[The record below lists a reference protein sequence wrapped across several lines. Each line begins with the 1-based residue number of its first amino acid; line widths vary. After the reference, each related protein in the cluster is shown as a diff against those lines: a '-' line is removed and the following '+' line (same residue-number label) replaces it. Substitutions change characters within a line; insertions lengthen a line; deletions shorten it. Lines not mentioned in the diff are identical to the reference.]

1 MWNLLNNSLSTPSI
15 EDLKKKC
22 FKQNIDL
29 SLRERYKKNYAQY
42 YALYITHFFSIRIVR
57 FLYNKS
63 ITPNQVTV
71 FSIILSFVSA
81 FSFSLGSNISCL
93 VGAFL
98 LELFYIFDS
107 VDGQLARAKG
117 LSSHGG
123 KYLDVF
129 CNFLVPPVVLFGVGI
144 GVLKTGYT
152 SFAFYSLWLGC
163 YAVLTIQ
170 VIELL
175 RDNIFNMHIYNSQQ
189 TDKNKLEQHKSHPN
203 LSLPRKAYSM
213 FYRSCTMPVIM
224 NIVTVTAISNI
235 FFKQNIFEFTIAYF
249 AVVGTVVWLSKLVYI
264 SKGNASPKN
273 NG

>member
-1 MWNLLNNSLSTPSI
+1 LTNFTPTPSL
-15 EDLKKKC
+15 EELKGRC

-29 SLRERYKKNYAQY
+29 SLRERYKGSYAIY
-42 YALYITHFFSIRIVR
+42 YALYVTHFLSIRIVR
-57 FLYNKS
+57 LLYNKS

-71 FSIILSFVSA
+71 LSIILSFVSA
-81 FSFSLGSNISCL
+81 FSFSLGSNVSCL

-98 LELFYIFDS
+98 LELFYIFDA

-144 GVLKTGYT
+144 GVLRTGYT
-152 SFAFYSLWLGC
+152 SFVFYSLWLGC
-163 YAVLTIQ
+163 YAVLILQ

-175 RDNIFNMHIYNSQQ
+175 QSYLINIHLNDNQGIGKSKFVQQ
-189 TDKNKLEQHKSHPN
+189 EKHSS
-203 LSLPRKAYSM
+203 LSLSRKVYSM

-235 FFKQNIFEFTIAYF
+235 FLKKNIFEITIAYF
-249 AVVGTVVWLSKLVYI
+249 AIIGTAVWLSKLIYI
-264 SKGNASPKN
+264 SRKN
-273 NG
+273 TV

>member
-1 MWNLLNNSLSTPSI
+1 MTNYTSVPSL
-15 EDLKKKC
+15 EEFKEKC
-22 FKQNIDL
+22 FKQNINL
-29 SLRERYKKNYAQY
+29 SLRERYKGSYAIY
-42 YALYITHFFSIRIVR
+42 YALYVTHFFSIRIVR

-81 FSFSLGSNISCL
+81 FFFSFGSNISCL

-123 KYLDVF
+123 KYLDIF

-144 GVLKTGYT
+144 GVLKVCYT
-152 SFAFYSLWLGC
+152 SFIFYSLWLGC
-163 YAVLTIQ
+163 YAVLIIQ

-175 RDNIFNMHIYNSQQ
+175 QSYLINIHLSDNQE
-189 TDKNKLEQHKSHPN
+189 TEKNKFVQQKPHSS
-203 LSLPRKAYSM
+203 LSLSRKVYSM

-235 FFKQNIFEFTIAYF
+235 FFKKNIFEFTIAYF
-249 AVVGTVVWLSKLVYI
+249 AIAGTVVWLSKLIYI
-264 SKGNASPKN
+264 SKGNVFPKN

>member
-1 MWNLLNNSLSTPSI
+1 LTNFTSIPSL
-15 EDLKKKC
+15 EEFKEKC

-29 SLRERYKKNYAQY
+29 SLRERYKGSYAIY
-42 YALYITHFFSIRIVR
+42 YALYVTHFFSIRIVR

-63 ITPNQVTV
+63 ITPNQITV
-71 FSIILSFVSA
+71 FSIIISFVSA
-81 FSFSLGSNISCL
+81 YFFSLGSNISCL

-123 KYLDVF
+123 KYLDIF

-152 SFAFYSLWLGC
+152 SFVFYSLWLGC
-163 YAVLTIQ
+163 YALLILQ

-175 RDNIFNMHIYNSQQ
+175 QTYLINIHLSDNKETGKSKFVQQ
-189 TDKNKLEQHKSHPN
+189 EKHSS
-203 LSLPRKAYSM
+203 LSSSRKVYSM
-213 FYRSCTMPVIM
+213 LYRSCTMPVIM

-235 FFKQNIFEFTIAYF
+235 FFKRNIFEFTIAYF
-249 AVVGTVVWLSKLVYI
+249 AIVGTVVWLSKLVYI

>member
-1 MWNLLNNSLSTPSI
+1 LTSFPSVPSL
-15 EDLKKKC
+15 EELKEKC

-29 SLRERYKKNYAQY
+29 SLRERYKGSYAIY
-42 YALYITHFFSIRIVR
+42 YALYVTHSFSIRIVR

-63 ITPNQVTV
+63 ITPNQITTL
-71 FSIILSFVSA
+71 SILLSFVSA
-81 FSFSLGSNISCL
+81 YSFSLGTNISCL

-117 LSSHGG
+117 LSSHSG
-123 KYLDVF
+123 KYLDIF

-152 SFAFYSLWLGC
+152 SFVFYSLWLGC
-163 YAVLTIQ
+163 YAVLIIQ

-175 RDNIFNMHIYNSQQ
+175 RDNLVNTHIYNSQQ

-203 LSLPRKAYSM
+203 LSLPRRVYSM
-213 FYRSCTMPVIM
+213 LYRSCTMPVIM

-235 FFKQNIFEFTIAYF
+235 FFKKNIFEFTIAYF
-249 AVVGTVVWLSKLVYI
+249 AIVGTVVWLSKLVYI

>member
-1 MWNLLNNSLSTPSI
+1 LTNFTSIPSL
-15 EDLKKKC
+15 EELKRKC

-29 SLRERYKKNYAQY
+29 SLRERYKGSYAIY
-42 YALYITHFFSIRIVR
+42 YALYVTHFFSIRIVR

-63 ITPNQVTV
+63 ITPNQITV

-81 FSFSLGSNISCL
+81 YYFSLGTNNSCL

-117 LSSHGG
+117 LSSYGG
-123 KYLDVF
+123 KYLDIF

-144 GVLKTGYT
+144 GIGIGVLETGYT
-152 SFAFYSLWLGC
+152 SFVFYSIWLGC
-163 YAVLTIQ
+163 YAVLILQ

-175 RDNIFNMHIYNSQQ
+175 QSYLINIHLSDNQETGKSKFVQQ
-189 TDKNKLEQHKSHPN
+189 KERSS
-203 LSLPRKAYSM
+203 LSLSRKVYSM
-213 FYRSCTMPVIM
+213 LYRSCTMPVIM

-235 FFKQNIFEFTIAYF
+235 FFKKNIFEITIAYF
-249 AVVGTVVWLSKLVYI
+249 AIVGTVVWISKLIHI
-264 SKGNASPKN
+264 SRKN
-273 NG
+273 TV

>member
-107 VDGQLARAKG
+107 VDGQLARAKR

-203 LSLPRKAYSM
+203 LSLPRRVYSLL
-213 FYRSCTMPVIM
+213 YRSCTMPVIM

-235 FFKQNIFEFTIAYF
+235 FFKRNIFEFTIVYF
-249 AVVGTVVWLSKLVYI
+249 AIAGTVVWLLKLIYI
-264 SKGNASPKN
+264 SKGNIFPRN

>member
-1 MWNLLNNSLSTPSI
+1 MTSFSSKPSL
-15 EDLKKKC
+15 EELKEKC

-29 SLRERYKKNYAQY
+29 SLRERYKGSYAIY
-42 YALYITHFFSIRIVR
+42 YALYVTHFFSIRIVR
-57 FLYNKS
+57 LLYNTS
-63 ITPNQVTV
+63 ITPNQITT

-81 FSFSLGSNISCL
+81 YSFSLGSNISCL

-117 LSSHGG
+117 LSSYGG
-123 KYLDVF
+123 KYLDIF
-129 CNFLVPPVVLFGVGI
+129 CNFLVPPAVLFGVGI

-163 YAVLTIQ
+163 YAVLILQ
-170 VIELL
+170 VIEVLQSYL
-175 RDNIFNMHIYNSQQ
+175 TNIHISSRNQETGKGKSVQQ
-189 TDKNKLEQHKSHPN
+189 GKHSS
-203 LSLPRKAYSM
+203 LSLSRKVYSI

-224 NIVTVTAISNI
+224 NILTVTAISNI
-235 FFKQNIFEFTIAYF
+235 FFKKNIFEFTIAYF
-249 AVVGTVVWLSKLVYI
+249 AIIGTVVWLSKLVYI
-264 SKGNASPKN
+264 SRSNATPKS

>member
-1 MWNLLNNSLSTPSI
+1 MTSFPSVPSL
-15 EDLKKKC
+15 EELKEKC

-29 SLRERYKKNYAQY
+29 SLRERYKGSYAIY
-42 YALYITHFFSIRIVR
+42 YALYVTHSFSIRIVR

-63 ITPNQVTV
+63 ITPNQITTL
-71 FSIILSFVSA
+71 SILLSFVSA
-81 FSFSLGSNISCL
+81 YSFSLGTNISCL

-117 LSSHGG
+117 LSSHSG
-123 KYLDVF
+123 KYLDIF

-163 YAVLTIQ
+163 YAVLILQ

-175 RDNIFNMHIYNSQQ
+175 QSYLINIHLSDNQETGKSKFVQQ
-189 TDKNKLEQHKSHPN
+189 KKYSS
-203 LSLPRKAYSM
+203 LSLSRKVYSM
-213 FYRSCTMPVIM
+213 LYRSCTMPVIM
-224 NIVTVTAISNI
+224 NIATVTAISNM
-235 FFKQNIFEFTIAYF
+235 FFKNNIFEFTIAYF
-249 AVVGTVVWLSKLVYI
+249 AIVGTVVWLSKLVYI